1 MKQLFET
8 ITQAEM
14 LGFAF
19 LVIAAMVI
27 CVAVIFFFVLIVILD
42 KKNIPV
48 LRPVREPDIMKK
60 HILDIKSSFPA
71 HVNNILTL
79 DEGKDLKKASGPSD
93 IALIVL
99 KNYGNS
105 SAIDIQ
111 ITHIGDYT
119 VEEDFSNKYISL
131 QPGESSAV
139 LIHIPKDL
147 LSSVKVSTVR
157 LKSKNYGNSSRN
169 ERFSII
175 SDSDLAYQ
183 INEKYTLHP
192 FIQM

>member
-1 MKQLFET
+1 MKQLFDT
-8 ITQAEM
+8 IAQAEM

-48 LRPVREPDIMKK
+48 LRPVREPDILKK
-60 HILDIKSSFPA
+60 HILDIKSNFPA
-71 HVNNILTL
+71 HVNNILSL
-79 DEGKDLKKASGPSD
+79 DEGKDLKNSNGPMD

-105 SAIDIQ
+105 SAVDIRLQ
-111 ITHIGDYT
+111 YCDYS
-119 VEEDFSNKYISL
+119 VEEDFSNKFISL
-131 QPGESSAV
+131 QPGESSAILV
-139 LIHIPKDL
+139 YIPKDL
-147 LSSVKVSTVR
+147 LSSVKVSAVK
-157 LKSKNYGNSSRN
+157 LKSKNYSNSSRT
-169 ERFSII
+169 EKFSII

-183 INEKYTLHP
+183 VNEKYTLHP